1 MIPMK
6 ALLTRLAEHQPLSR
20 EDTSHAM
27 RLILSGEALPE
38 QIAAF
43 LMGLRARGETPD
55 ELAGMTE
62 VMRSFAV
69 PVTAPE
75 GTIDIVGTGGDRSG
89 SFNISTTVAFVCAGA
104 GVPVAKHGNRAVS
117 SKSGASDVLA
127 ALGVQTDLG
136 KEGSEFCLQH
146 AGMTF
151 LFAPFFH
158 PAMRYVA
165 PVRAAMGVRTAFN
178 ILGPMCNPAGVKR
191 QLVGAFSWH
200 VADLMTRILRQ
211 LGSESVICVHAED
224 GMDEVSISGKTRIF
238 RFDTAGGDIREELV
252 HPEQFGLVRA
262 DHADIRGGDA
272 ARNAEIIRLV
282 LGGASGA
289 PRDIVLLNSAF
300 GLLCAGVVPTVEEGL
315 RAAAES
321 IDSGRALDRLD
332 TLIRVSQEAPGVR

>member
-1 MIPMK
+1 MK
-6 ALLTRLAEHQPLSR
+6 ALLTQLAEHQPLRR
-20 EDTSHAM
+20 EDTSRAM
-27 RLILSGEALPE
+27 RIILSGEAFPE

-62 VMRSFAV
+62 VMRSFSV
-69 PVTAPE
+69 GVEAPE

-89 SFNISTTVAFVCAGA
+89 SFNISTTAAFVVAGA

-117 SKSGASDVLA
+117 SKSGSSDVLA
-127 ALGVQTDLG
+127 ALGVKTELG
-136 KEGSEFCLQH
+136 KAGAEYCLQH

-158 PAMRYVA
+158 PAMRHVA

-200 VADLMTRILRQ
+200 VAELMIYILRQ

-224 GMDEVSISGKTRIF
+224 GMDEVSISGTTRVF
-238 RFDTAGGDIREELV
+238 RFDVAGGDIHEELV

-262 DHADIRGGDA
+262 DHDAIRGGDA
-272 ARNAEIIRLV
+272 VQNAGIIRSV
-282 LGGASGA
+282 LGGATGA

-300 GLLCAGVVPTVEEGL
+300 GLLCAGRVNSVEEGL
-315 RAAAES
+315 RVAADS
-321 IDSGRALDRLD
+321 IDSGHALEKLE
-332 TLIRVSQEAPGVR
+332 TLARISHEAPGVHP

>member
-1 MIPMK
+1 MK
-6 ALLTRLAEHQPLSR
+6 ALLTQLAEHQPLSR
-20 EDTSHAM
+20 ENTSRAM
-27 RLILSGEALPE
+27 RIILSGEASPE

-69 PVTAPE
+69 KVDAPE

-89 SFNISTTVAFVCAGA
+89 SFNISTTAAFVCAGA

-117 SKSGASDVLA
+117 SKSGSSDVLA
-127 ALGVQTDLG
+127 ALGVQTELG
-136 KEGSEFCLQH
+136 KEGAEFCLQH

-158 PAMRYVA
+158 PAMRHVA

-200 VADLMTRILRQ
+200 VAELMVRILKQ

-224 GMDEVSISGKTRIF
+224 GMDEVSISGTTRVF
-238 RFDTAGGDIREELV
+238 RFDVADGLVHEELV

-262 DHADIRGGDA
+262 DHEAIRGGDA
-272 ARNAEIIRLV
+272 TQNAAIIRSV

-300 GLLCAGVVPTVEEGL
+300 GLVCAGVAPTVEDGL
-315 RAAAES
+315 RLAAES
-321 IDSGRALDRLD
+321 IDSGRAMDRLE
-332 TLIRVSQEAPGVR
+332 TLVRVSQEAPGVRS

>member
-1 MIPMK
+1 MK

-38 QIAAF
+38 QIAGF
-43 LMGLRARGETPD
+43 LLGLRARGETPE
-55 ELAGMTE
+55 ELTGMTA
-62 VMRSFAV
+62 VMREFAV
-69 PVTAPE
+69 KVQAPDNA
-75 GTIDIVGTGGDRSG
+75 IDIVGTGGDRSG
-89 SFNISTTVAFVCAGA
+89 SFNISTTAAFVCAGA

-127 ALGVQTDLG
+127 ELGVQTDLG
-136 KEGSEFCLQH
+136 KEGVEYCLQH

-158 PAMRYVA
+158 PAMRHVA
-165 PVRAAMGVRTAFN
+165 PVRSALGVRTAFN

-200 VADLMTRILRQ
+200 VASLMIRILQQ
-211 LGSESVICVHAED
+211 LGAESVICVHAED
-224 GMDEVSISGKTRIF
+224 GMDEVSISGTTRVF
-238 RFDTAGGDIREELV
+238 RFDAVDGTIREEMV

-262 DHADIRGGDA
+262 DHEAIKGGDA
-272 ARNAEIIRLV
+272 ARNAAIIREV

-300 GLLCAGVVPTVEEGL
+300 GLLCAGVVPTVEAGL
-315 RAAAES
+315 RMAAES
-321 IDSGRALDRLD
+321 IDSGRAMDRLE
-332 TLIRVSQEAPGVR
+332 TLVRVSREAPGVGS